1 VKDQPTSERH
11 LTDQELFSLAVPAA
25 GEPEALP
32 GHLSR
37 CRDCSRALQEWKG
50 AMRALAGED
59 IAELDRRSPEEW
71 RAAEDATL
79 SAVRRSGRMS
89 RGRHSM
95 RWALGIAASLLVV
108 ALAMPGRKG
117 NTPVAA
123 ESAGPVPEL
132 SPADQADDAF
142 LREAEYLA
150 RGGDDSSDL
159 AVEESL

>member
-1 VKDQPTSERH
+1 MTDQPIPEPH
-11 LTDQELFSLAVPAA
+11 LTDAELFSLAVPAA

-37 CRDCSRALQEWKG
+37 CQDCSRALLEWKG
-50 AMRALAGED
+50 ALRSLAEED

-71 RAAEDATL
+71 RAAEEATL
-79 SAVRRSGRMS
+79 SAVRRSRRTA
-89 RGRHSM
+89 RGRHPL
-95 RWALGIAASLLVV
+95 RWAVGIAAALLVV
-108 ALAMPGRKG
+108 ALAMPRGG
-117 NTPVAA
+117 SAPPASGADSPV
-123 ESAGPVPEL
+123 SEL

-142 LREAEYLA
+142 LREAEHLA